1 VRVFIEAQATSAR
14 CCLEVPLDN
23 ETSEKLSPWSG
34 DLKGITITVLRM
46 RGPRFLA
53 ALAVGS
59 LLIAACSGGSID
71 DGTTAKAEPATDV
84 PVTEIPPTEP
94 AASDTAPADD
104 VAGDV
109 VTAPASLQFTAP
121 LVGGGEID
129 AATLAGKPTLF
140 WFWAPT

>member
-1 VRVFIEAQATSAR
+1 
-14 CCLEVPLDN
+14 VPLDN
-23 ETSEKLSPWSG
+23 ETSQKLSPWSG
-34 DLKGITITVLRM
+34 NLKRITITVHRM
-46 RGPRFLA
+46 RGSRFLA

-59 LLIAACSGGSID
+59 LLIAACSGGSSN
-71 DGTTAKAEPATDV
+71 DGTAAKAEPATDV

-94 AASDTAPADD
+94 A
-104 VAGDV
+104 AGDV

>member
-1 VRVFIEAQATSAR
+1 MRVFIANQDTSAHWGPR
-14 CCLEVPLDN
+14 VAPDN
-23 ETSEKLSPWSG
+23 ETSQKLRPWSV
-34 DLKGITITVLRM
+34 DLQRITITVGEM
-46 RGPRFLA
+46 TGSRFLV

-59 LLIAACSGGSID
+59 LLIAACSSGSTD
-71 DGTTAKAEPATDV
+71 DGTAAKAEPATDV
-84 PVTEIPPTEP
+84 P
-94 AASDTAPADD
+94 AGDTALADD

-121 LVGGGEID
+121 LVGGGDID